1 MNQDLANGY
10 CCFVFLLASFLVWVM
25 ARGVSCP
32 FPRRRGLGHD
42 DDGDEVDDDDDDDG
56 DDDGD
61 GDDDDG
67 TRQVLS
73 FSK

>member
-42 DDGDEVDDDDDDDG
+42 DDGDEVDDDGGGRQPSQADG
-56 DDDGD
+56 E
-61 GDDDDG
+61 
-67 TRQVLS
+67 
-73 FSK
+73 